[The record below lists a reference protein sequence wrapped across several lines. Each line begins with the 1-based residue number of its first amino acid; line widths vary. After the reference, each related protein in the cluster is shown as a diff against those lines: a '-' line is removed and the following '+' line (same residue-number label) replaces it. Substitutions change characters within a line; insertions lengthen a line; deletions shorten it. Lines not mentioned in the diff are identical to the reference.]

1 MNPTGRSGGYDP
13 DAGRNQHQA
22 NAPTLI
28 PVPSLLRSLL
38 SDHLDPGYAAAA
50 AEREGGA
57 PPPGRLAT
65 ASWQVL
71 AALAIATVFAL
82 AVGQAQATAPGVRES
97 QQVLSGSVRS
107 AEEATDAATARRDS
121 LSAELDTERRSRL
134 AGDQRGRQLLGGL
147 DVANFS
153 AAASA
158 VTGPGLTVTVTDPGV
173 SKDLSDVSKERVEG
187 SRQVI
192 LDRDLQLVVNSLWA
206 SDAEAVSVGGVRIG
220 PNVTI
225 RQAGGGILVDN
236 QPICQPVRNSGD
248 RPAAR
253 DGRCV
258 RPQPR
263 PATAAALG
271 GQLRR
276 RGHRQLNRHR
286 DRARRVGARC
296 QLRQGDR
303 RQMIGIAALVIGIV
317 LGLVF
322 HPSVPEFVEPYLP
335 IAVVAAL
342 DAVFGGLRAYLERI
356 FDSKVFVVSFVF
368 NVLVAALI
376 VYVGD
381 QLGVGTQLSTAIIV
395 VLGIRIF
402 GNAAALRRRLFGA

>member
-1 MNPTGRSGGYDP
+1 M
-13 DAGRNQHQA
+13 
-22 NAPTLI
+22 
-28 PVPSLLRSLL
+28 
-38 SDHLDPGYAAAA
+38 
-50 AEREGGA
+50 
-57 PPPGRLAT
+57 
-65 ASWQVL
+65 
-71 AALAIATVFAL
+71 
-82 AVGQAQATAPGVRES
+82 
-97 QQVLSGSVRS
+97 LSGSVRS
-107 AEEATDAATARRDS
+107 AEEATDSATTRRDA
-121 LSAELDTERRSRL
+121 LAAEVDTERRSRL
-134 AGDQRGRQLLGGL
+134 EGDERGQQLLGSL
-147 DVANFS
+147 DGANFS
-153 AAASA
+153 AAATA
-158 VTGPGLTVTVTDPGV
+158 VTGPGLTVTITDPGV

-206 SDAEAVSVGGVRIG
+206 SGAEAISVGGVRIG

-236 QPICQPVRNSGD
+236 QPISSPYVILAVGPPHGMQDVFD
-248 RPAAR
+248 RSPGLQR
-253 DGRCV
+253 
-258 RPQPR
+258 
-263 PATAAALG
+263 
-271 GQLRR
+271 LRLLEASY
-276 RGHRQLNRHR
+276 GVGVTVSSTDDR
-286 DRARRVGARC
+286 DRARRFGARC
-296 QLRQGDR
+296 QLRQARYR
-303 RQMIGIAALVIGIV
+303 RAEMIGIAALVVGIV